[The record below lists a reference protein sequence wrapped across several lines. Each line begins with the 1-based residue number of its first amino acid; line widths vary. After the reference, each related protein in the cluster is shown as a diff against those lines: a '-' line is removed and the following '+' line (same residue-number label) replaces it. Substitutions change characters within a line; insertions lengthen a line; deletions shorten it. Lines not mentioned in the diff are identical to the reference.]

1 MEDRF
6 EYLPETFDEMMLL
19 PNVPDLRPP
28 HHNLT
33 KVHQIITTGGA
44 FLEKEEHNRT
54 KGWTVSLDS
63 TRRHINPPCGIMQNQ
78 VFFPV
83 RGVLLFPM
91 NCKGVIAFSCHD
103 DLGKTSTMEP
113 FSQRL

>member
-19 PNVPDLRPP
+19 PHVPDLCPP

-33 KVHQIITTGGA
+33 EVHQIITAGGA
-44 FLEKEEHNRT
+44 FLEKEEHHRT

-63 TRRHINPPCGIMQNQ
+63 TRRHINPPGGMMQNQ

-83 RGVLLFPM
+83 RGVLLFPIH
-91 NCKGVIAFSCHD
+91 CKGVIAFSCND
-103 DLGKTSTMEP
+103 DLGKTSMMEP